1 MKVALPIFMI
11 LALGMCIFN
20 LTQIMDWSNPLEGNS
35 SIALIG
41 AMASASA
48 FLLILIL
55 ILSKKV
61 QKKLKK

>member
-1 MKVALPIFMI
+1 MRVALPIFMI

-20 LTQIMDWSNPLEGNS
+20 LTQMDWSNPLEGNS

-41 AMASASA
+41 AMASISA
-48 FLLILIL
+48 FLLIFIL

>member
-20 LTQIMDWSNPLEGNS
+20 LTQMDWSNPLEGNS

>member
-1 MKVALPIFMI
+1 MKVALPIFMT

-20 LTQIMDWSNPLEGNS
+20 LTQMDWSNPLEGNS

>member
-20 LTQIMDWSNPLEGNS
+20 LTQMDWSNPLEGNS

-41 AMASASA
+41 AMASASS

>member
-20 LTQIMDWSNPLEGNS
+20 LTQMDWSNPLEGNS

-55 ILSKKV
+55 FLSKKV

>member
-1 MKVALPIFMI
+1 MKVALPIFII

-20 LTQIMDWSNPLEGNS
+20 LTQMDWSNPLEGNS

-41 AMASASA
+41 AMASASS
-48 FLLILIL
+48 FFLILIL

>member
-1 MKVALPIFMI
+1 MKVALPILMI

-20 LTQIMDWSNPLEGNS
+20 LIQMDWSNPLEGNS
-35 SIALIG
+35 GIELIG
-41 AMASASA
+41 TMASASA

-61 QKKLKK
+61 QKKLNK